1 MKSIIKNSAISVF
14 TARGIEMILAD
25 GGSQAWVLDA
35 KRARGCEYVVCVQ
48 NCGKADDWGHVSAPH
63 HTAFL
68 VGRLKDVVHSERE
81 DCDNR
86 WLLTFSEYAEVDIAD
101 AWPGYRNPV
110 FYTDL
115 EHFGIDLDTLQ
126 FHPMPLVQEQE
137 PVLAQKT
144 GAASAH
150 DGPLTI
156 AQAKRGLAITF
167 GVEPADID
175 ITVRG

>member
-1 MKSIIKNSAISVF
+1 MKSIEKHSAVSVL
-14 TARGIEMILAD
+14 TARGIEVILAE

-48 NCGKADDWGHVSAPH
+48 NCGFADDWGSVSAPH

-68 VGRLKDVVHSERE
+68 VGRLKDVVRSKQEGCE
-81 DCDNR
+81 KR
-86 WLLTFSEYAEVDIAD
+86 WMLIFSEYAEVDIAD

-115 EHFGIDLDTLQ
+115 EHFGIDLNALE
-126 FHPMPLVQEQE
+126 FHPMPPVQEQE
-137 PVLAQKT
+137 PVSAQEA
-144 GAASAH
+144 GAGSAH
-150 DGPLTI
+150 HGPLTI
-156 AQAKRGLAITF
+156 AQAKTGLALAF
-167 GVEPADID
+167 GVEPSDIE